1 MSNTNNNMQTQ
12 TSSALYNDTVTSCLV
27 SKIKKSNDFK
37 RRIKVKQFI
46 DTLLQHM
53 GNVKKSVA
61 ERTHQ
66 QRQYERKVNKRQM
79 QMQESKVDAGTI
91 LDDDLVVTES
101 SGTES
106 EMQDE
111 SSTSWNDTNVDD
123 ADIRPIYDEEPMAE

>member
-37 RRIKVKQFI
+37 RREPTFKRTFSKDMDLIEKHLTKERLYEI
-46 DTLLQHM
+46 DCETALTKL
-53 GNVKKSVA
+53 
-61 ERTHQ
+61 RTMFENTFNSELREQ
-66 QRQYERKVNKRQM
+66 
-79 QMQESKVDAGTI
+79 
-91 LDDDLVVTES
+91 S